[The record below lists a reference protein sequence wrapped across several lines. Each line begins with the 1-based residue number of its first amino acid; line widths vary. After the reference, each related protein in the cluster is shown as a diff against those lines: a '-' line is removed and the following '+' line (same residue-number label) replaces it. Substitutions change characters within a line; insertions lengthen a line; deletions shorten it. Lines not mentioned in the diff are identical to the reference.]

1 MGVYTSK
8 ELNGTGSLFTDQLNA
23 GQTGTFTFN
32 VVGSDAIESLSG
44 SAYFTMEKQTNG
56 RNEYADNVEFLSGKF
71 ENVTNDENMEDLGF
85 ISGSYRWSINVGN
98 TLDNPRVTWIPDFD
112 VTDQPVMVRATGGIN
127 LSVAITP

>member
-8 ELNGTGSLFTDQLNA
+8 ELNGTGSLFTDTLNA

-56 RNEYADNVEFLSGKF
+56 RNEYADDVEFLSGKF
-71 ENVTNDENMEDLGF
+71 ENATNGENMEDLGF

-98 TLDNPRVTWIPDFD
+98 TLDIPRVTWIPDFD

-127 LSVAITP
+127 LSVTITP